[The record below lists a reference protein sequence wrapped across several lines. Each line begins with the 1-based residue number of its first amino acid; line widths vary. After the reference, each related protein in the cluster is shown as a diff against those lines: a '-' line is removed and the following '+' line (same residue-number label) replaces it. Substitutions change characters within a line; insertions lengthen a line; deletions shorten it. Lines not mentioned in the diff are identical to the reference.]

1 MLSFAYIRNCFL
13 AGDERSRESHSWDPV
28 SIADRLRAMPVGK
41 REWSQQ
47 LAAQH
52 AIHTLGV
59 LVKLGIEYVKRN
71 QALILNVEA
80 ALCGLECAVFLDK
93 WLRELKGAVNN
104 GPLSESEHHLVH
116 WIKEVVKEGIASTP
130 STNVQ
135 ANMSDLDS
143 VVDCVLEIWSYVMQ
157 GNSPWT
163 FINMVGDVISA
174 YKLNGR

>member
-104 GPLSESEHHLVH
+104 GPLS
-116 WIKEVVKEGIASTP
+116 G
-130 STNVQ
+130 
-135 ANMSDLDS
+135 
-143 VVDCVLEIWSYVMQ
+143 
-157 GNSPWT
+157 
-163 FINMVGDVISA
+163 
-174 YKLNGR
+174 